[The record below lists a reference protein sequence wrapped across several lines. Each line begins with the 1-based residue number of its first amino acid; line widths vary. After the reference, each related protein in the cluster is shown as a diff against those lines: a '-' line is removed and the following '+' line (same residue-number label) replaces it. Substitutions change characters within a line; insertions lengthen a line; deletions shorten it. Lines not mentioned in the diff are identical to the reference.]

1 MILESARV
9 EHFKSIEDST
19 EFSVRGLTCLVG
31 KNESGK
37 TALLRALYRT
47 NPIIAG
53 DGDFYDL
60 EYPRRKW
67 ARYRQRKHAN
77 PDRVVTTVWRLDERD
92 QRALSEVLGPGVLKS
107 DTVTVSKGYDNELT
121 WQIDLDERAVVT
133 HISRSAQL
141 DTEELRPLWSANTIP
156 ELVGILQGIEGAT
169 PQQKALL
176 KDVQRAFAE
185 TSVRGVAIEILS
197 SRLPKFLYFADYHRL
212 PGTVSVDDLIK
223 KKQTNRVGITDAIF
237 FALLDLANATL
248 DDLKEMSQFEYLIAE
263 LETVSDRVTKEVLEY
278 WTQDRDLEVEFR
290 CDAARPKDA
299 APFNT
304 GQVVRTRIRN
314 RRHNVTL
321 GFDERSS
328 GFIWFFSFLIWL
340 SSLRKHEDSGYVV
353 LLDEPGLSLHAR
365 GQMDLLRFIKERV
378 LPHYQVVYST
388 HSPFMIDGDDL
399 LSIRTVEDVT
409 ENGVVKGTTV
419 GDRTLSVDADTVFP
433 VRAVLAYDAARG
445 SFLGEHTLLVDR
457 PGDVLYLK
465 WFSRELQLQGRE
477 HLDASWTIVPG
488 GGLDKLASFSNLF
501 AGQDF
506 TVAVF
511 TNGVISDRERL
522 PTLRAKG
529 LLSLGRVLKA
539 SIYVDQDDADVEDLL
554 GRRLYITLVHACY
567 GLNEATSLPA
577 ERPADAPACVVE
589 EVARHFS
596 SLPPWTPRYDP
607 YGPAAFLVEN
617 AATLRSM
624 LSPMDDA
631 LARFENLFKDLNSL
645 LS

>member
-9 EHFKSIEDST
+9 ENYKSVEDST

-47 NPIIAG
+47 NPIISG
-53 DGDFYDL
+53 EGDFFEL

-67 ARYRQRKHAN
+67 ARYRQRKN
-77 PDRVVTTVWRLDERD
+77 TSPDRVVTTVWRLEEQD
-92 QRALSEVLGPGVLKS
+92 QQALSEVLGPGVLTS
-107 DTVTVSKGYDNELT
+107 DTVTVTKGYDNELT

-133 HISRSAQL
+133 HIARSAL
-141 DTEELRPLWSANTIP
+141 VDAEELRPLWSARTIP
-156 ELVGILQGIEGAT
+156 ALIEALRAIEGPT
-169 PQQKALL
+169 PLQKALL
-176 KDVQRAFAE
+176 KDVQQAFAD
-185 TSVRGVAIEILS
+185 TSAQGVAVDILTT
-197 SRLPKFLYFADYHRL
+197 RLPKFLYFADYHRL

-223 KKQTNRVGITDAIF
+223 KRQTNRVSITDAIF
-237 FALLDLANATL
+237 FALLDLAHVTL
-248 DDLKEMSQFEYLIAE
+248 DDLKEMGQFEYLIAE
-263 LETVSDRVTKEVLEY
+263 LESVSDRVTKEVLEY
-278 WTQDRDLEVEFR
+278 WSQDRDLEVEFR
-290 CDAARPKDA
+290 CDAARPKDP

-304 GQVVRTRIRN
+304 GHVVRTRIRN

-321 GFDERSS
+321 PFDERSS

-340 SSLRKHEDSGYVV
+340 SSLRKQQGSDYVV

-365 GQMDLLRFIKERV
+365 GQMDLLRFVKERIQ
-378 LPHYQVVYST
+378 PHYQVLFST

-399 LSIRTVEDVT
+399 MSIRTVEDMT
-409 ENGVVKGTTV
+409 ENGIVKGTKV
-419 GDRTLSVDADTVFP
+419 GDRTLSKDADTVFP
-433 VRAVLAYDAARG
+433 IRAVLAYDAARG
-445 SFLGEHTLLVDR
+445 SLLGEHTLLVDR

-465 WFSRELQLQGRE
+465 WFSRELQLQGRD

-501 AGQDF
+501 AGPDF

-511 TNGVISDRERL
+511 TNGVVSDRERL
-522 PTLRAKG
+522 QALRDKG

-539 SIYVDQDDADVEDLL
+539 SIYVDQEDADVEDLI
-554 GRRLYITLVHACY
+554 GRALYITLVHACY

-577 ERPADAPACVVE
+577 ERPADAPACVTA
-589 EVARHFS
+589 EVARHFT

-631 LARFENLFKDLNSL
+631 LARFENVFRDLNSL
-645 LS
+645 L